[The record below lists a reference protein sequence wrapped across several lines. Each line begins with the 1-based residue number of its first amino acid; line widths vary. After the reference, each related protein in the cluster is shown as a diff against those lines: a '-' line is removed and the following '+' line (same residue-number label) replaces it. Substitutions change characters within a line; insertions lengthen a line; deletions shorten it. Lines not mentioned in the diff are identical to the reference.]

1 MTISTTTTKNQHNG
15 NASATTF
22 AYNFKILDQSH
33 LEVIKTNA
41 SGVDTTLSIT
51 THYTVSGV
59 GNDTGS
65 ITYPVS
71 GSPLASGE
79 KITIRRKQDF
89 LQATDLQ
96 NQGGFF
102 AEVHETAFDKQ
113 TQFALQ
119 NQEELDRTLRGPVTD
134 PTSSD
139 MTLPNKDTRKGTVL
153 GFNAT
158 SGNPEAGPKIA
169 DVSTLASITADIAT
183 LADIED
189 GTDATDTIQTVAGI
203 ASNVSSVAGIS
214 SNVTA
219 VAGNATN
226 INAVAGNATNINAVA
241 ADATDIGAVA
251 AKATQIGLLGT
262 SDAIADMNTL
272 GTSAIVA
279 DMAILGT
286 ADVVA
291 DMNTLAHADVVSDMN
306 TLATSDIISDLNT
319 LASSAI
325 VDDLNILATS
335 ANVTNMATLGAS
347 GVVSDIATLSNI
359 QDGTS
364 YSNGIT
370 TVAGISSNVTTVA
383 GAASAVSTVASAIAN
398 VNTTASNITGVNSFA
413 ARYRV
418 ASSAPTSDLDEGDL
432 YFNTSAN
439 ALYYYNGSA
448 WVIIATYTHP
458 NHTGEVT
465 STGDGATVI
474 ADNVVDEANLK
485 VSNTPTNGY
494 VLTAQSG
501 ASGGLTWAADST
513 TDSTKLPLAGGT
525 MTGDLILGDDVKLE
539 VGDAT
544 GGDLQVWHDGTNS
557 HIKNTTGTLFINSDG
572 MTKLQDAGA
581 NETFAVFNDNGAS
594 ELYHDNSKKIETTAN
609 GVTVTGGAVGTMT
622 TDNDGSFSMSAS
634 NNFKCTPT
642 GNFTLTFTNIVAQS
656 GNILLVNSGGH
667 TVAAHANTKVNAN
680 LLATVSTAGTYLL
693 SYFSDGTNVYMTNSA
708 IYT

>member
-71 GSPLASGE
+71 GTALAADE
-79 KITIRRKQDF
+79 KITIRRKQNF
-89 LQATDLQ
+89 LQSTDLQ

-158 SGNPEAGPKIA
+158 SGDPEAGPKIA

-189 GTDATDTIQTVAGI
+189 GTDATDAIQTVAGI
-203 ASNVSSVAGIS
+203 ASNVSTVAGIS

-219 VAGNATN
+219 VAGNASN

-241 ADATDIGAVA
+241 ADATDIGVVAGKATEIGRLGTSDAVA
-251 AKATQIGLLGT
+251 DMALLGT
-262 SDAIADMNTL
+262 SDV
-272 GTSAIVA
+272 VA

-286 ADVVA
+286 SDVVADMAILATTDVVA
-291 DMNTLAHADVVSDMN
+291 DMNTLA
-306 TLATSDIISDLNT
+306 TSDIVSDLNT

-347 GVVSDIATLSNI
+347 GVVGNVATVSGIASNV
-359 QDGTS
+359 S
-364 YSNGIT
+364 
-370 TVAGISSNVTTVA
+370 TVSGISSNITTVA

-398 VNTTASNITGVNSFA
+398 VNTTASNIAGVNSFA
-413 ARYRV
+413 ERYRV
-418 ASSAPTSDLDEGDL
+418 ASSAPSSDLDEGDL
-432 YFNTSAN
+432 YYNTSN
-439 ALYYYNGSA
+439 NILYYYNGSA
-448 WVIIATYTHP
+448 WTAIASYS
-458 NHTGEVT
+458 V
-465 STGDGATVI
+465 GD
-474 ADNVVDEANLK
+474 
-485 VSNTPTNGY
+485 
-494 VLTAQSG
+494 
-501 ASGGLTWAADST
+501 GGLTQNNFT
-513 TDSTKLPLAGGT
+513 NTLKTKLDGIEASADVTDANNVTAAGALMDSEVTNLAAVKSFAASDYATAAQGTLAANALSKAGGT
-525 MTGDLILGDDVKLE
+525 MSGLL
-539 VGDAT
+539 A
-544 GGDLQVWHDGTNS
+544 
-557 HIKNTTGTLFINSDG
+557 
-572 MTKLQDAGA
+572 A
-581 NETFAVFNDNGAS
+581 AS
-594 ELYHDNSKKIETTAN
+594 
-609 GVTVTGGAVGTMT
+609 VTVAGNAVGTLT
-622 TDNDGSFSMSAS
+622 TDNDGSFAMSAS

-642 GNFTLTFTNIVAQS
+642 GNFTLTFTSIVAQS
-656 GNILLVNSGGH
+656 GNILLINSGGH
-667 TVAAHANTKVNAN
+667 TVAAHANTKVDAN

>member
-1 MTISTTTTKNQHNG
+1 MTISTTTTKNQHSG

-71 GSPLASGE
+71 GAALAADE
-79 KITIRRKQDF
+79 KITIRRKQNF
-89 LQATDLQ
+89 LQSTDLQ

-119 NQEELDRTLRGPVTD
+119 NQEELARTLRGPVTD
-134 PTSSD
+134 PTSSN

-158 SGNPEAGPKIA
+158 SGDPEAGPKIA

-189 GTDATDTIQTVAGI
+189 GTDATDAIQTVAGI
-203 ASNVSSVAGIS
+203 ASNVSTVAGIS

-219 VAGNATN
+219 VAGNASN

-241 ADATDIGAVA
+241 ADATDIGVVAGKATEIGRLGTSDAVA
-251 AKATQIGLLGT
+251 DMALLGT
-262 SDAIADMNTL
+262 SDV
-272 GTSAIVA
+272 VA

-286 ADVVA
+286 SDVVADMAILATTDVVA
-291 DMNTLAHADVVSDMN
+291 DMNTLA
-306 TLATSDIISDLNT
+306 TSDIVSDLNT

-347 GVVSDIATLSNI
+347 GVVGNVATVSGIASNV
-359 QDGTS
+359 S
-364 YSNGIT
+364 
-370 TVAGISSNVTTVA
+370 TVSGISSNITTVA

-398 VNTTASNITGVNSFA
+398 VNTTASNIAGVNSFA
-413 ARYRV
+413 ERYRV
-418 ASSAPTSDLDEGDL
+418 ASSAPSSDLDEGDL
-432 YFNTSAN
+432 YYNTSN
-439 ALYYYNGSA
+439 NILYYYNGSA
-448 WVIIATYTHP
+448 WTAIASYS
-458 NHTGEVT
+458 V
-465 STGDGATVI
+465 GD
-474 ADNVVDEANLK
+474 
-485 VSNTPTNGY
+485 
-494 VLTAQSG
+494 
-501 ASGGLTWAADST
+501 GGLTQNNFT
-513 TDSTKLPLAGGT
+513 NTLKTKLDGIEASADVTDANNVTAAGALMDSEVTNLAAVKSFAASDYATAAQGTLAANALSKAGGT
-525 MTGDLILGDDVKLE
+525 MSGLL
-539 VGDAT
+539 A
-544 GGDLQVWHDGTNS
+544 
-557 HIKNTTGTLFINSDG
+557 
-572 MTKLQDAGA
+572 A
-581 NETFAVFNDNGAS
+581 AS
-594 ELYHDNSKKIETTAN
+594 
-609 GVTVTGGAVGTMT
+609 VTVAGNAVGTLT
-622 TDNDGSFSMSAS
+622 TDNDGSFAMSAS

-642 GNFTLTFTNIVAQS
+642 GNFTLTFTSIVAQS
-656 GNILLVNSGGH
+656 GNILLINSGGH
-667 TVAAHANTKVNAN
+667 TVAAHANTKVDAN

>member
-59 GNDTGS
+59 GADSGS

-71 GSPLASGE
+71 GSPLAADE

-102 AEVHETAFDKQ
+102 AEVHETAFDRQ

-158 SGNPEAGPKIA
+158 SGDPEAGPKIA

-189 GTDATDTIQTVAGI
+189 GTDATDAIQTVAGI
-203 ASNVSSVAGIS
+203 ASNVSTVAGIS

-219 VAGNATN
+219 VAGNA
-226 INAVAGNATNINAVA
+226 ANINAVA
-241 ADATDIGAVA
+241 ADATDIGVVA
-251 AKATQIGLLGT
+251 GKATEIGRLGT
-262 SDAIADMNTL
+262 ADA
-272 GTSAIVA
+272 VA

-291 DMNTLAHADVVSDMN
+291 DMNTLGTADVVADMNTLGTADVVSDLNTLGTADVVADMNTLASASNVTNMNTLAGISSDITQVSSIHANVTTVAGNTSNINAVAADATDIGTVAGKATEIGRLGTADAVADMAILGTADVVSDMNTLGTADVVSDMNTLGTADVVSDMN
-306 TLATSDIISDLNT
+306 TLATADIVSDMNT
-319 LASSAI
+319 LATSS
-325 VDDLNILATS
+325 
-335 ANVTNMATLGAS
+335 NVTNM
-347 GVVSDIATLSNI
+347 D
-359 QDGTS
+359 
-364 YSNGIT
+364 
-370 TVAGISSNVTTVA
+370 TVATN
-383 GAASAVSTVASAIAN
+383 IAN
-398 VNTTASNITGVNSFA
+398 VNTVAGANTNVGTVATNIASVNTTAANISGVNSFA
-413 ARYRV
+413 ARYRI

-432 YFNTSAN
+432 YFNTSTDI
-439 ALYYYNGSA
+439 LYYYNGSA
-448 WVIIATYTHP
+448 WVQIANYTHP
-458 NHTGEVT
+458 DHSGEVT
-465 STGDGATVI
+465 SSADGATVV
-474 ADNVVDEANLK
+474 ADNVIDEANLK

-494 VLTAQSG
+494 FLSAQSG
-501 ASGGLTWAADST
+501 ATGGMTWAEVDA
-513 TDSTKLPLAGGT
+513 LP
-525 MTGDLILGDDVKLE
+525 
-539 VGDAT
+539 
-544 GGDLQVWHDGTNS
+544 S
-557 HIKNTTGTLFINSDG
+557 
-572 MTKLQDAGA
+572 
-581 NETFAVFNDNGAS
+581 
-594 ELYHDNSKKIETTAN
+594 
-609 GVTVTGGAVGTMT
+609 
-622 TDNDGSFSMSAS
+622 
-634 NNFKCTPT
+634 
-642 GNFTLTFTNIVAQS
+642 QS
-656 GNILLVNSGGH
+656 GNNGKYLTTNGSAASWAVLDTDANTTTKGLYEHAHTIAANYAITSGNNAFTAGPITINSGISVTIPTGS
-667 TVAAHANTKVNAN
+667 TWIVA
-680 LLATVSTAGTYLL
+680 
-693 SYFSDGTNVYMTNSA
+693 
-708 IYT
+708 